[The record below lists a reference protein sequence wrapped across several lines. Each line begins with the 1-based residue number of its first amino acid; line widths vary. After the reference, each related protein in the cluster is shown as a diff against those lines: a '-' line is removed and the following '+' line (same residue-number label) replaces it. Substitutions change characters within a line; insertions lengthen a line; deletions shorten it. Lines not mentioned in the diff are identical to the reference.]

1 MKNGYP
7 NTARVLLALGLLAGI
22 VASQPLFAQNSLTVL
37 DPRRNWETDQGTI
50 EEAVFS
56 VHPKGV
62 YMEVGMYLTF
72 SARGS
77 IFANRGNIET
87 VLHFTLPEEA
97 IVTDSWLWVNDII
110 IRADIKDVWTA
121 TGIYE
126 GIVNRRQDPSILYK
140 RGPGRYEL
148 RIFPMGAGQTRK
160 VKITYQIPALWTAGS
175 VSAPMVT
182 ELLQTSRIPVPS
194 VTVLAWPDAPWRN
207 PRLVEEPGREF
218 VARDGNLGPFFETTV
233 PGTALPSTLTL
244 ALDSPLRNGLFL
256 SRIPVGEETWYQLA
270 LLPSDAL
277 GLTAS
282 RKVAVLFDY
291 DVAKTN
297 LSQAEIID
305 AARTLLQ
312 TSLAPADSFTLIL
325 SDLEIRRLS
334 ETWVPANTASIEAA
348 FAALGPNP
356 MSDYSNLPTLLANG
370 INFIDQNGTGG
381 SILLLSS
388 ADQVGEAEVANR
400 LIDDL
405 RAATGGLPP
414 IHVVDYTNRN
424 FSTHFFA
431 GQVFQ
436 GNGFFYN
443 SLARLS
449 GGTYLNVRDGSAA
462 FSEVL
467 ATSFTAL
474 GGTISAF
481 DLFTTL
487 RFGFCFNRFTANG
500 IGDAAFVDQAILQV
514 GRCIGG
520 FPFQIEASGVFN
532 AAPFSRSLRINEQN
546 AGLSDTT
553 LVSHWSGRRIFE
565 LENGPQSNDAIN
577 EILDLSLDQR
587 VLSFYTAFLAL
598 EPSQGGEECA
608 ECRDETTEATDI
620 EDELPLPDEVILDA
634 YPNPFHTTVTIAVTL
649 PEPVAVGEVTFEIYD
664 VMGRVVKTLR
674 PNASGFLTEFTLTWD
689 GTNDAGQQVSSGT
702 YFFVMVTP
710 QGRYT
715 ISLVRVR

>member
-7 NTARVLLALGLLAGI
+7 NVTRLLLALGLLSGIIAG
-22 VASQPLFAQNSLTVL
+22 QPLFAQNSLTVL
-37 DPRRNWETDQGTI
+37 DPRQAWNTDQGTI

-77 IFANRGNIET
+77 IFANRGNLET

-97 IVTDSWLWVNDII
+97 VITDSWLWVDDII

-121 TGIYE
+121 SDIYE

-148 RIFPMGAGQTRK
+148 RIFPMGPGQTRK
-160 VKITYQIPALWTAGS
+160 VKITYQIPVLWTAGS
-175 VSAPMVT
+175 VSVPMT
-182 ELLQTSRIPVPS
+182 TALLQTSRNPIPK
-194 VTVLAWPDAPWRN
+194 VTVLVWPDATWGN
-207 PRLVEEPGREF
+207 PRLVEQPRREF
-218 VARDGNLGPFFETTV
+218 VAQQGSLGPFLEANV
-233 PGTALPSTLTL
+233 PGNVLPGTLTL

-256 SRIPVGEETWYQLA
+256 SRLPVGEETWYQLA

-277 GLTAS
+277 DLTAS
-282 RKVAVLFDY
+282 RKVAMLFDY
-291 DVAKTN
+291 DAAKTN
-297 LSQAEIID
+297 LAQAQVVD

-312 TSLAPADSFTLIL
+312 TSLAPADSFTLII

-334 ETWVPANTASIEAA
+334 ETWMPADPATIEAA
-348 FAALGPNP
+348 FAALGPDP
-356 MSDYSNLPTLLANG
+356 MSEYSNLPTLLANG
-370 INFIDQNGTGG
+370 IDFINQNGTGG

-405 RAATGGLPP
+405 RAATGSLPP

-443 SLARLS
+443 SIARLS
-449 GGTYLNVRDGSAA
+449 GGTYLNVRDGGGA

-487 RFGFCFNRFTANG
+487 RFGFCFNRFTTNG
-500 IGDAAFVDQAILQV
+500 LDDVAFVDQAILQV
-514 GRCIGG
+514 GRCLGG

-553 LVSHWSGRRIFE
+553 LVSHWTGRRIFE
-565 LENGPQSNDAIN
+565 LENGPQSNDAIS
-577 EILDLSLDQR
+577 EILELSLDQR

-598 EPSQGGEECA
+598 EPSQGGEECS
-608 ECRDETTEATDI
+608 ECRDETAEATDI
-620 EDELPLPDEVILDA
+620 EDELPLPDEVVLDA
-634 YPNPFHTTVTIAVTL
+634 YPNPFHTSVTIAVTL
-649 PEPVAVGEVTFEIYD
+649 PEPVDVGEATFQIYD

-674 PNASGFLTEFTLTWD
+674 PDASGFLQTFTLTWD

-710 QGRYT
+710 HGRYT